1 MITVVNILK
10 IDNYCVKVTINWSKG
25 VQKNR
30 QVRRYCNNEK
40 ATKKQRPKKGTTN
53 STEVWKNKASKT

>member
-40 ATKKQRPKKGTTN
+40 ATKKQRPKKGN
-53 STEVWKNKASKT
+53 NKLN